1 MKVKSSS
8 YTQFAGFLYIGLLM
22 ILTGSVNCCFAQ
34 NASINNMKVVP
45 DLKQTDSWQHV
56 FIENIG
62 QYGKALEVLPAMGAI
77 KFGYE
82 GLNMPI
88 LFTPKGLIH
97 LQRKIEKLSEKEEK
111 KLKQQGVAE
120 DVIEKKKSVTDRV
133 ISMEWIGI
141 NPDVQIVAEEPSTA
155 YQTYGLIAQK
165 AFGYKKIVYK
175 NAYPG
180 IDIVYS
186 FTQNTKAG
194 FEYSLLVKPGADV
207 SVVKLKYD
215 GDIKSIKTDAK
226 GNLIIKSD
234 IDGIVSS
241 IPVSYYGDQVSKN
254 ITSPIKS
261 GYKLMGFEIGF
272 SFPHGI
278 DKTKQLVIDPFVS
291 STTGLSGVN
300 NGKAKDV
307 DFDYEG
313 NIYVTG
319 GGDGAAYKL
328 SKYNAAGVLQWT
340 FNGTTTIPAW
350 NFGDYYGGFVVE
362 KNTGKIYLGQGFSP
376 GTGYRVVRISTSGL
390 YDNYISTGNTAFN
403 ENWKMYWSCNGGS
416 PQILVVGG
424 GTSSN
429 LNLGVLTPPSTT
441 ISALNITNVPSS
453 CCQDMADMVFDPA
466 TNDIYSIFAS
476 VFGTPSINNKI
487 FKNTAPYSGASIAWS
502 VQSGYTVLSEANNRP
517 YMANVAAGYNDNSA
531 NMLAL
536 NPSYL
541 FYWDGKNLKAFNK
554 STGANIGTPLTTAN
568 TAMMQGGIIADACN
582 NIFVG
587 EGNGVIKVYNFNG
600 TTFSD
605 APADINVPGFSG
617 KAVYDLAYDESKKLI
632 YASGDGFVGSF
643 DVAAYCPSTTYTLN
657 ATPNC
662 LTASATISVS
672 PAPPG
677 GSVVTYNLYNGTTL
691 IATNTT
697 GVFTGLS
704 PNVTYTVIATVNI
717 LCSGT
722 QAITTF
728 VVPGPTIGITSANT
742 TCGASTGSITATG
755 SGTSGP
761 YTYSIDGTNFFPSGS
776 FTNLPAGIYTV
787 TVKDVNGCSNT
798 TSVTLIN
805 TNGPQLSF
813 TNTNASCG
821 SNTGTVTANA
831 TGGASP
837 YQYSINNGA
846 TYQTNNFFTGLT
858 SGVYTLVVKDANNC
872 LNSAL
877 VTITTSPAVFITAI
891 PAAATC
897 GSNNGTITAFG
908 SGGTAPLQFSI
919 DGNNYQPSNIFI
931 GVTPGSYTVYV
942 KDASGCF
949 ATTTITVANSPAPTV
964 TATSTGALCNNVN
977 GTITANGNGGIAPL
991 QYSIN
996 GTTFQTGNIFTG
1008 LAAGNYTVTI
1018 KDATGCTNIA
1028 SVTVASTGG
1037 PTASATS
1044 TVSACNV
1051 NNGTITITASGGAPG
1066 YQYSINGTTYQAG
1079 NTFINLAAGNYVA
1092 YVKDAN
1098 GCIGTFSIAVGNTA
1112 APSIIAVPTPTSC
1125 SVNDGIITITA
1136 SGGAGGYQY
1145 SIDGTTYVAG
1155 FVFTGLASGNYTA
1168 YVKDANG
1175 CIRSANVFV
1184 ANVSG
1189 LSLTV
1194 STIVSS
1200 CGSNNGTITATAT
1213 GGAAPLQ
1220 YSIDGVTYQGSN
1232 IFTGLGAANYT
1243 VYVKDAN
1250 GCIVTRPATVGTVS
1264 GPSLSVTV
1272 QQQATCG
1279 TASGVIRATG
1289 SGGVAPLT
1297 YNIDGGAFQPTGIF
1311 IVAAGLHT
1319 ILVKDATGCLS
1330 PAQVVTITNSGS
1342 GNAITDVTFTVNGV
1356 LTCTGEGRI
1365 KNIKGVPSG
1374 GGNHYVF
1381 SLDGGAFTTANQF
1394 RPVSIGTHTL
1404 TARNDDG
1411 CTFTKLV
1418 TIGTGVPATA
1428 TATATATLCNAST
1441 GTITISGVG
1450 ANTPY
1455 HASIDGSATWN
1466 TFFPPGANTFT
1477 FTGLSVG
1484 THSIT
1489 MADDAD
1495 FTAGSPDIPG
1505 ACLTTIFVVVPSIG
1519 GPDIAVSQVNPTCNA
1534 NNGSITAVGSG
1545 STGPYTYNIDGG
1557 AYFPSGLFNNL
1568 APGNHAVTVKD
1579 GTGCI
1584 TGVNVTLTNAA
1595 APTLT
1600 ASLQPASCN
1609 LNNGSITAS
1618 ATGGTAPLQ
1627 YSINGTIF
1635 QNSNIF
1641 SNLAPGNYTLFVKD
1655 ATECYTTLP
1664 VTITNTSLPIAT
1676 AFTIAASC
1684 NNNDGSIVASGT
1696 GGTTAYTFSI
1706 NGTVFQSSGIFSN
1719 LAAGFY
1725 TVYIKDARD
1734 CITTTGVSVANAGGP
1749 VITAASSTPANCG
1762 NATGSITVTASGGGG
1777 GLEYSKDGTTFQI
1790 SSIFNALTPG
1800 NYVITV
1806 RDVNGC
1812 LNTRA
1817 VTVADL
1823 LGPQTLTAVV
1833 TDAACGSNNGSI
1845 VASASGG
1852 TGLLQY
1858 SIDGITYQVS
1868 GTFNAIPAGSYTLY
1882 VRDANLCSKTLP
1894 VTLLNLAGPSL
1905 SATSS
1910 PASCGK
1916 SDGTVT
1922 ANASGG
1928 TTALSY
1934 SKDGITYQSSNIFTG
1949 LAANTYLIRVKDA
1962 RGCIDS
1968 LNVTV
1973 NTTNGFSGLL
1983 AATAGGLQVS
1993 TTGAVA
1999 ANGTTYLDTLC
2010 NLIARVVPSG
2020 ASPVSGAVSSRVII
2034 DPSVQLYNSEP
2045 YVQRHFDIEPAT
2057 NAASSTATVTLYF
2070 RDQEFVDFNANRGG
2084 FPALPTVANGGN
2096 ADPNI
2101 TNLRVTQ
2108 YHGLPI
2114 FPHNAGNPA
2123 PGYYTNP
2130 TGLLIVPTSVNYNST
2145 FNYWEVTI
2153 PVNGF
2158 SGFYVHT
2165 NLFFPLPITLNYFT
2179 GTKQGNNHLLNW
2191 KVTCN
2196 ATPSATLILERS
2208 ADGINF
2214 NSIYSINAT
2223 ALRCNQ
2229 PFDHIDASPLP
2240 GANYYRLKM
2249 ISADGKTDLSNI
2261 VVLVNNTKGFDI
2273 LNISPNPVT
2282 NGNFDL
2288 HLFSSSAAP
2297 VDIKIMDMQGRV
2309 VELQTRNI
2317 TAGINSI
2324 NFNVSQLA
2332 AGSYAISASQQG
2344 SRSRVLKFVKE

>member
-1 MKVKSSS
+1 MNFKIHNAGKPYIKVC
-8 YTQFAGFLYIGLLM
+8 LV
-22 ILTGSVNCCFAQ
+22 ILFNLANFCFAQ
-34 NASINNMKVVP
+34 TTSFSNIKAKPVTQ
-45 DLKQTDSWQHV
+45 QTIGSQQ
-56 FIENIG
+56 FFTENIG
-62 QYGKALEVLPAMGAI
+62 QYGKSMEGHAEMGI
-77 KFGYE
+77 VKFGYE

-88 LFTPKGLIH
+88 LFTSKGLIH
-97 LQRKIEKLSEKEEK
+97 LQRKIEKISEKEERRLE
-111 KLKQQGVAE
+111 KLGVAE
-120 DVIEKKKSVTDRV
+120 DIIEKKRTVTDRV
-133 ISMEWIGI
+133 ITMEWVGI
-141 NPDVQIVAEEPSTA
+141 NSDVKIVAEEVSTS
-155 YQTYGLIAQK
+155 YQTYGLIPQK
-165 AFGYKKIVYK
+165 AFGYKKLVYQ
-175 NAYPG
+175 NAYTG
-180 IDIVYS
+180 IDIIYS

-207 SVVKLKYD
+207 SVIKLKYG
-215 GDIKSIKTDAK
+215 GDVKSIKADGR
-226 GNLIIKSD
+226 GNLFIKSD
-234 IDGIVSS
+234 IEGIVSS
-241 IPVSYYGDQVSKN
+241 MPVSYYGTELSKGKNN
-254 ITSPIKS
+254 IVKS
-261 GYKLMGFEIGF
+261 GYKLTGREIGF
-272 SFPHGI
+272 SFPL
-278 DKTKQLVIDPFVS
+278 DFDRSKQLIIDPFVS
-291 STTGLSGVN
+291 STSSLSGVN

-307 DFDYEG
+307 DFDYDG

-328 SKYNAAGVLQWT
+328 SKYNQAGILQWT

-376 GTGYRVVRISTSGL
+376 ATGYRVVRISTTGL

-502 VQSGYTVLSEANNRP
+502 VQSGYNVLAEAGNRP

-541 FYWDGKNLKAFNK
+541 FYWDGKNLKAFDK
-554 STGANIGTPLTTAN
+554 ATGAVVGAPLTTAN

-605 APADINVPGFSG
+605 APADINIPGFSG

-643 DVAAYCPSTTYTLN
+643 DVAAYCPSTTYTLT

-662 LTASATISVS
+662 LTASATITVS

-697 GVFTGLS
+697 GVFSGLS
-704 PNVTYTVIATVNI
+704 PNITYTVTATVNI
-717 LCSGT
+717 VCSGT
-722 QAITTF
+722 QATTSF

-742 TCGASTGSITATG
+742 TCGASIGTITAVG
-755 SGTSGP
+755 SGTSAP
-761 YTYSIDGTNFFPSGS
+761 YTYSIDGTNFFPSGN
-776 FTNLPAGIYTV
+776 FINLAAGIYTV
-787 TVKDVNGCSNT
+787 TVKDLNGCANT
-798 TSVTLIN
+798 VNVTLIN
-805 TNGPQLSF
+805 TNGPQLSY

-821 SNTGTVTANA
+821 NNTGTVTVNA
-831 TGGASP
+831 TGGTSP

-846 TYQTNNFFTGLT
+846 NYQTNNFFTGLV

-872 LNSAL
+872 TNSTL
-877 VTITTSPAVFITAI
+877 VTITTSPAIFITAI

-908 SGGTAPLQFSI
+908 SGGTAPFQYSI
-919 DGNNYQPSNIFI
+919 NGNNYQPSNIFN
-931 GVTPGSYTVYV
+931 GVTPGTYTVYV
-942 KDASGCF
+942 KDANGCF
-949 ATTTITVANSPAPTV
+949 TTTAVTVANSPVPTV
-964 TATSTGALCNNVN
+964 TTTSTGALCNNVN
-977 GTITANGNGGIAPL
+977 GTITATGNNGIAPL
-991 QYSIN
+991 EYSIN
-996 GTTFQTGNIFTG
+996 GVTFQSGNIFTG
-1008 LAAGNYTVTI
+1008 LAAGNYTVTVR
-1018 KDATGCTNIA
+1018 DATGCTNIA
-1028 SVTVASTGG
+1028 AVTVASTGG
-1037 PTASATS
+1037 PTASAVS

-1051 NNGTITITASGGAPG
+1051 NNGTITITASGGVPG

-1079 NTFINLAAGNYVA
+1079 NTFTALAAGNYVA

-1112 APSIIAVPTPTSC
+1112 PPSIIAVPTPTSC
-1125 SVNDGIITITA
+1125 SVNDGVITITA

-1145 SIDGTTYVAG
+1145 SIDGTTYGPG

-1175 CIRSANVFV
+1175 CIKSANVFV

-1189 LSLTV
+1189 LSFTV

-1200 CGSNNGTITATAT
+1200 CGTNNGSITATAT

-1220 YSIDGVTYQGSN
+1220 YSIDGATYQGGN
-1232 IFTGLGAANYT
+1232 VFTGLGAANYI

-1264 GPSLSVTV
+1264 GPTLTVTV

-1279 TASGVIRATG
+1279 SASGVIRATG

-1297 YNIDGGAFQPTGIF
+1297 YNIDGGAFQPIGIF

-1330 PAQVVTITNSGS
+1330 PAQSVTITSSGS
-1342 GNAITDVTFTVNGV
+1342 GNAITDVTFTVNDV
-1356 LTCTGEGRI
+1356 LGCTGEGRI
-1365 KNIKGVPSG
+1365 KNLKGVPSG
-1374 GGNHYVF
+1374 GGNHYEF

-1394 RPVSIGTHTL
+1394 RPVSIGTHTI

-1418 TIGTGVPATA
+1418 TIGSGVPATA
-1428 TATATATLCNAST
+1428 TATSTATACNAST
-1441 GTITISGVG
+1441 GTITINGIGV
-1450 ANTPY
+1450 NRPY
-1455 HASIDGSATWN
+1455 HASIDGSAIWN
-1466 TFFPPGANTFT
+1466 TFFPPGANSFT

-1519 GPDIAVSQVNPTCNA
+1519 GPDIAVSLVNPTCNA
-1534 NNGSITAVGSG
+1534 NNGSVNAVGSG
-1545 STGPYTYNIDGG
+1545 GAGSYTYNIDGG
-1557 AYFPSGLFNNL
+1557 AYFPSGVFNNL
-1568 APGNHAVTVKD
+1568 APGNHAITVKD
-1579 GTGCI
+1579 ASGCI
-1584 TGVNVTLTNAA
+1584 SGVNVTLINAA

-1600 ASLQPASCN
+1600 ASLQSASCN
-1609 LNNGSITAS
+1609 LYNGIITAS

-1635 QNSNIF
+1635 QSSNIF
-1641 SNLAPGNYTLFVKD
+1641 SGLAPGSYTLYVKD

-1664 VTITNTSLPIAT
+1664 VTIANTSLPLTT

-1696 GGTTAYTFSI
+1696 GGTLPYTFSI
-1706 NGTVFQSSGIFSN
+1706 NGTVYQSSGTFNN
-1719 LAAGFY
+1719 LAAVFY
-1725 TVYIKDARD
+1725 TVYIKDARG
-1734 CITTTGVSVANAGGP
+1734 CVTTTGVTVANAGGP

-1777 GLEYSKDGTTFQI
+1777 GLEYSKDGTNFQLLNTFNGLI
-1790 SSIFNALTPG
+1790 PG
-1800 NYVITV
+1800 TYIITV
-1806 RDVNGC
+1806 RDINGC
-1812 LNTRA
+1812 VNTRA
-1817 VTVADL
+1817 VSVANL
-1823 LGPQTLTAVV
+1823 LGPQTLTAAIVH
-1833 TDAACGSNNGSI
+1833 AACGSNNGTI
-1845 VASASGG
+1845 TATASGG
-1852 TGLLQY
+1852 SAPLLY
-1858 SIDGITYQVS
+1858 SIDGTLFQGSNI
-1868 GTFNAIPAGSYTLY
+1868 FNNVPAGNYTLY
-1882 VRDANLCSKTLP
+1882 VRDVNLCLKTLP
-1894 VTLLNLAGPSL
+1894 VNVLNLAGTSL

-1916 SDGTVT
+1916 SDGTIT
-1922 ANASGG
+1922 ASASGG
-1928 TTALSY
+1928 TMALTY
-1934 SKDGITYQSSNIFTG
+1934 SKDGVTYQTSNIFTG
-1949 LAANTYLIRVKDA
+1949 LAANTYLIRVRDA

-1968 LNVTV
+1968 MNVTV
-1973 NTTNGFSGLL
+1973 TTTNGFSGLL
-1983 AATAGGLQVS
+1983 AASPGGLQVS
-1993 TTGAVA
+1993 TTAAVA
-1999 ANGTTYLDTLC
+1999 VTGTTYLDTFC

-2020 ASPVSGAVSSRVII
+2020 ASPVGGSISSRVII
-2034 DPSVQLYNSEP
+2034 DPSIQLYNNEP

-2057 NAASSTATVTLYF
+2057 NAATSTATVILYF
-2070 RDQEFVDFNANRGG
+2070 RDQEFVEFNLNRTG

-2101 TNLRVTQ
+2101 TNVRVTQ
-2108 YHGLPI
+2108 YHGLSI
-2114 FPHNAGNPA
+2114 FPHNSGNPA
-2123 PGYYTNP
+2123 PGFYTNP
-2130 TGLLIVPTSVNYNST
+2130 TGFLIVPTAVNYNST

-2165 NLFFPLPITLNYFT
+2165 NLFAPLPIVLNYFT
-2179 GTKQGNNHLLNW
+2179 GTRQGNDHLLNW

-2196 ATPSATLILERS
+2196 STPSATLILERR
-2208 ADGINF
+2208 ADGVNF
-2214 NSIYSINAT
+2214 STIYSITAT

-2229 PFDHIDASPLP
+2229 PFDYADVAPLP
-2240 GANYYRLKM
+2240 GVNYYRLKM
-2249 ISADGKTDLSNI
+2249 ISADGKIDYSNI
-2261 VVLVNNTKGFDI
+2261 VALTNSTKGFDI
-2273 LNISPNPVT
+2273 FSISPNPVT
-2282 NGNFDL
+2282 NSSFSLN
-2288 HLFSSSAAP
+2288 LFSSSAAP
-2297 VDIKIMDMQGRV
+2297 VEIKIMDMQGRLV
-2309 VELQTRNI
+2309 DQQARNI
-2317 TAGINSI
+2317 TAGLNSI
-2324 NFNVSQLA
+2324 NFNVEKLPS
-2332 AGSYAISASQQG
+2332 GTYAISATTEKDKS
-2344 SRSRVLKFVKE
+2344 SVLRFVKE